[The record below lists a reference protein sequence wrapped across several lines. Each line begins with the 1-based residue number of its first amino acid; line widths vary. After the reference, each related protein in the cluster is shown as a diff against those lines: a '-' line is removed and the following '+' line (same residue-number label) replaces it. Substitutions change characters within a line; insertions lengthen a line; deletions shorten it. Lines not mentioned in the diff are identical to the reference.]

1 MEICPPQRATLNILI
16 SRLSALGDCV
26 CTLPVAVALKKT
38 FPEARI
44 TWAVDPRFAGIIECC
59 PSVDEINR
67 VKPGFKPTSWPTFDT
82 RFDLAL
88 DMQGLSKSGLVVAR
102 SKAEKKLGYHW
113 QRELAPIFSSSV
125 QPDPSSL
132 HVVDQY
138 VDVARAAGADCDRAD
153 FGMQPLDNDRE
164 KCKSILAENRVSG
177 PFVVLNAGAG
187 WATKRWPASHFARFS
202 ELVSERGIAPV
213 FIGGKAEADQQAF
226 REVEQQTNAP
236 IINLLGK
243 TSGRE
248 LVSLISLS
256 NAHVGGDT
264 GSSHVA
270 AALGVPAV
278 GLYSITKP
286 ARSCPYG
293 QIHRCHYEE
302 SGLKDIQPEAVF
314 KTVWDAIS

>member
-1 MEICPPQRATLNILI
+1 MNILI

-26 CTLPVAVALKKT
+26 CTLPVAVALKKS
-38 FPEARI
+38 FPESRI

-59 PSVDEINR
+59 PTVDEIQR
-67 VKPGFKPTSWPTFDT
+67 VKPGFKPASWPSFETK
-82 RFDLAL
+82 FDLAL

-102 SKAEKKLGYHW
+102 AKAGKKLGYHW
-113 QRELAPIFSSSV
+113 QRELAPLFSAPV
-125 QPDPSSL
+125 TPDPSSL

-138 VDVARAAGADCDRAD
+138 VDVARAAGAECDRAD
-153 FGMQPLDNDRE
+153 FGLQPLEEDRN
-164 KCKSILAENRVSG
+164 KCKELLSENGVNG

-187 WATKRWPASHFARFS
+187 WATKRWPATHFARMS
-202 ELVSERGIAPV
+202 EMIATKGISAV

-226 REVEQQTNAP
+226 REVEQETNVP
-236 IINLLGK
+236 ILNLLGK
-243 TSGRE
+243 TSVRE
-248 LVSLISLS
+248 LVSLVSLA

-270 AALGVPAV
+270 AALGVPAI

-293 QIHRCHYEE
+293 QIHRCHYEV
-302 SGLKDIQPEAVF
+302 SGLMDIQPEAVF
-314 KTVWDAIS
+314 STLWEAVS